1 MTNFPSDGIFVTV
14 ARLSLFFTLL
24 FSYPVLF
31 HPTRG
36 VVNEI
41 ILYVYELFKRRGEG
55 LYIQS
60 SDAEEE
66 SLLSSSNSMFRRKER
81 EFLYRRDVVK
91 LTLKR
96 TTVKRTTVTK
106 LAIIILY

>member
-1 MTNFPSDGIFVTV
+1 MTNFPSDGILVTV

-24 FSYPVLF
+24 FSFPVLF

-36 VVNEI
+36 VVNEMV
-41 ILYVYELFKRRGEG
+41 LYLYELIKRRDEV

-66 SLLSSSNSMFRRKER
+66 SLLSSSNSMFSRKER

-91 LTLKR
+91 FMQKR
-96 TTVKRTTVTK
+96 TTCVTIFTTLVH
-106 LAIIILY
+106 IS